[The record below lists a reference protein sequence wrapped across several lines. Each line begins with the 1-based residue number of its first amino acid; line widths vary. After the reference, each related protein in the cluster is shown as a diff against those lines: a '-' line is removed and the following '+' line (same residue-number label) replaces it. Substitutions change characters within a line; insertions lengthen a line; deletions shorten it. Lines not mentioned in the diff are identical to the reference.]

1 MYRDIVCKIDG
12 DQMFGAIFLSEP
24 AQAARPVPPQRSG
37 RIPAQ
42 MAGFHHGRA
51 IPGLTSPVAAGRLA
65 STLLQVSVS
74 TDEKGIRFDAGTG
87 PPLYPGTNPAGVP
100 LFPWVK
106 WEGAG
111 GG

>member
-12 DQMFGAIFLSEP
+12 DQMFGAIFLAEP

-51 IPGLTSPVAAGRLA
+51 IPGLTSQVAAGRLA

-74 TDEKGIRFDAGTG
+74 TDEKGNTG
-87 PPLYPGTNPAGVP
+87 RNRSRPAAVTGDEFRTQATVARTA
-100 LFPWVK
+100 L
-106 WEGAG
+106 EGAERG
-111 GG
+111 